1 MLLERGE
8 LDGNMNK
15 SFGSGSL
22 KALGSPLRRLTIAKK
37 ALATSCSVVCGDV
50 NVTKLENI
58 VIFKQFPE
66 SQFIYKTIDVDTSS
80 HDGDV
85 SDASLLQGVANVV
98 INFVHDDLTAMW
110 APGYVSPERAE
121 ATAIKKNGDYVAAAA
136 ADSRQDVF
144 VIRLVIYQLFAKHSY
159 FGPEMI
165 KEDRCLDILVD
176 ANFVADLSEISDSG
190 AKKVLCQMF
199 QKDPAQRISLKD
211 ILEHKVF
218 HSLSSSS
225 SSGSS
230 RLQLATQSHMDE
242 FKNSQDLSMDDNQL
256 PLRVGRRQQAQ
267 ALDSVGR
274 KVNESLE
281 LSVSVHKRISQVQKV
296 VDSSERN
303 LDDPKK
309 FLKKL
314 KEPLIRYA
322 DTLIKLIKTTD
333 LTIIFVKQLS
343 VRQLS
348 MLKQM
353 DEKFAALEKNIGNV
367 CQLMNNLQEA
377 GVPDFCF
384 VMPYWL
390 VFATNFRQH
399 MKSKTGWKEYYKL
412 YVCDEGPL
420 LMPEECSASD
430 EPEHAGITIKLPG
443 WLMLEG
449 APLLYVVSKLL
460 QMALAGGMEIVLIP
474 FCILYF
480 EPPSGGMFKS
490 EHGWQ
495 AFKSSGKMFRV
506 YANDTGE
513 LVIFCCC
520 SCRERVWTSFSMDF
534 YLPFVTPHLLC
545 VTLHVS
551 PLRVTGH

>member
-1 MLLERGE
+1 MHLFCITLFYFLVVFLSSPPLSHSYVGNHHHHIMLLERGE

-58 VIFKQFPE
+58 VVFKQFPE

-110 APGYVSPERAE
+110 TPGYVSPERAE
-121 ATAIKKNGDYVAAAA
+121 AEAVQKNGGYVAAAA
-136 ADSRQDVF
+136 ADSRQDVC

-165 KEDRCLDILVD
+165 KEDCYLGVLV
-176 ANFVADLSEISDSG
+176 AASFVADLSEISHSG

-211 ILEHKVF
+211 ILEHKVS
-218 HSLSSSS
+218 HSLSSS
-225 SSGSS
+225 SS

-242 FKNSQDLSMDDNQL
+242 IKNSQDHMENNQL

-343 VRQLS
+343 AAIIQEEIKPGESVES
-348 MLKQM
+348 SFSVLK
-353 DEKFAALEKNIGNV
+353 DCVASSTPGKYDWEI
-367 CQLMNNLQEA
+367 QLMKDEDEDEDDSDGQGDVEPL
-377 GVPDFCF
+377 D
-384 VMPYWL
+384 
-390 VFATNFRQH
+390 TST
-399 MKSKTGWKEYYKL
+399 MKTF
-412 YVCDEGPL
+412 
-420 LMPEECSASD
+420 
-430 EPEHAGITIKLPG
+430 T
-443 WLMLEG
+443 
-449 APLLYVVSKLL
+449 
-460 QMALAGGMEIVLIP
+460 MEL
-474 FCILYF
+474 
-480 EPPSGGMFKS
+480 
-490 EHGWQ
+490 
-495 AFKSSGKMFRV
+495 
-506 YANDTGE
+506 
-513 LVIFCCC
+513 
-520 SCRERVWTSFSMDF
+520 
-534 YLPFVTPHLLC
+534 
-545 VTLHVS
+545 
-551 PLRVTGH
+551 